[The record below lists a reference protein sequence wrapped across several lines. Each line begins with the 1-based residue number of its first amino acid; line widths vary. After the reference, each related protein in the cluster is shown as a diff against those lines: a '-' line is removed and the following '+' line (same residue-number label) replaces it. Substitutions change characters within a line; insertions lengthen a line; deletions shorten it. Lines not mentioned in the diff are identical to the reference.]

1 MATKPDNSSN
11 FATTSGSTGAPKAKA
26 SARIKRRK
34 FVRQEH
40 NPANQS
46 VIEDFESW
54 KAKQSYFYNVT
65 QKTDAITKNE
75 AMNSTGTL
83 DSKRQLE
90 PLQYITIEP
99 DTSEEAIRDK
109 DVVNITCIWLHGLG
123 ADGNDLAQVPALFN
137 FPEQFSFRHIFP
149 HAPMRSVTA
158 NGGIEMRAWYDM
170 RSLPPRYNDDIQHI
184 EESTSQII
192 DLIDGDPNETRYYLI
207 GFSQGGCMALNI
219 AMSHGERIAGA
230 IAMSCYFAN
239 KDILSELRPGYIC
252 PPVFLSHGKYDPVVP
267 FDELTNTANLIRP
280 YCSDLVLRRY
290 RSGHN
295 IESDTIRD
303 INYWFNNRL

>member
-1 MATKPDNSSN
+1 MATKPDNSDS
-11 FATTSGSTGAPKAKA
+11 FLTPAGSAEAPKAKD
-26 SARIKRRK
+26 SARPKKRA
-34 FVRQEH
+34 FVRQEQ
-40 NPANQS
+40 NPANRS
-46 VIEDFESW
+46 AIDDLKSW
-54 KAKQSYFYNVT
+54 QAKQNYFYDVPKKKDPAT
-65 QKTDAITKNE
+65 INE
-75 AMNSTGTL
+75 DMDSTGTRIN
-83 DSKRQLE
+83 KKQLE

-219 AMSHGERIAGA
+219 AMSHGARIAGA
-230 IAMSCYFAN
+230 VAMSCYFAN

-252 PPVFLSHGKYDPVVP
+252 PPVFLSHGKHDPVVP

-303 INYWFNNRL
+303 INFWFNNRL

>member
-1 MATKPDNSSN
+1 MATKPDNSN
-11 FATTSGSTGAPKAKA
+11 GFFGSEEPPEPPKIKA
-26 SARIKRRK
+26 SARPKRRK

-40 NPANQS
+40 NTANQS

-54 KAKQSYFYNVT
+54 QAKQKYFHDVPE
-65 QKTDAITKNE
+65 KADAATTNA
-75 AMNSTGTL
+75 AMDST
-83 DSKRQLE
+83 SSQAKKKQLE

-137 FPEQFSFRHIFP
+137 FPEHFSFRHIFP

-192 DLIDGDPNETRYYLI
+192 ELIDGDPNETRYYLI